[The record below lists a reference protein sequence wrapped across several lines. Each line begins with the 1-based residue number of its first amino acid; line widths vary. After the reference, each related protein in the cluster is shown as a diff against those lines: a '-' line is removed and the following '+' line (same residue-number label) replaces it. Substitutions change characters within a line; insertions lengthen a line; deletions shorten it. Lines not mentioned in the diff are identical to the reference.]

1 MMEGFR
7 RHENT
12 SKERTNPIELAKQ
25 QNDEIKQSIEALG
38 REQLAKKLD
47 LLKKEN
53 ERKEKMITDQKRKLL
68 EQKQFYDMNA
78 PPHVQTQSNQ
88 MFTELKKHKDSR
100 FVELNWLPFNARQH
114 LTFIIFDLCKN
125 F

>member
-68 EQKQFYDMNA
+68 EQKLFYDMNA
-78 PPHVQTQSNQ
+78 PPHVQTQSNR
-88 MFTELKKHKDSR
+88 MFTTSLKEQKDSR
-100 FVELNWLPFNARQH
+100 FVELN
-114 LTFIIFDLCKN
+114 
-125 F
+125 